1 MGYFVRESVLDSLDH
16 RCCCCSLADR
26 RTENR
31 TIFFSPLRVRIC
43 FHKLNQQI
51 QSKGS
56 SNENCRTWNEMFS
69 LFGIR
74 RSNAGRFRNRFLP
87 WKNDEKRELNERE
100 NDADSVWDLRKVQ
113 DVLREIWHFLRHF
126 DQV

>member
-1 MGYFVRESVLDSLDH
+1 
-16 RCCCCSLADR
+16 
-26 RTENR
+26 
-31 TIFFSPLRVRIC
+31 
-43 FHKLNQQI
+43 
-51 QSKGS
+51 
-56 SNENCRTWNEMFS
+56 MFS